1 MFEPG
6 QKVTAIG
13 VFQVITVGDE
23 FVELDAFG
31 KGTMGNYQLYETN
44 GFKEVTATGA
54 VKEFDGFQVGDF
66 FVLSGQYE
74 VIRSNDIF
82 TKIDCGG
89 QMLSLPNH
97 KLMEVR

>member
-1 MFEPG
+1 MFELG

-13 VFQVITVGDE
+13 VFQVITIGEE
-23 FVELDAFG
+23 FVEMDAFG
-31 KGTMGNYQLYETN
+31 KGTVENYQLYESN

-66 FVLSGQYE
+66 FILTSQYE
-74 VIRSNDIF
+74 VIRSNEVF

-97 KLMEVR
+97 KLMEAM